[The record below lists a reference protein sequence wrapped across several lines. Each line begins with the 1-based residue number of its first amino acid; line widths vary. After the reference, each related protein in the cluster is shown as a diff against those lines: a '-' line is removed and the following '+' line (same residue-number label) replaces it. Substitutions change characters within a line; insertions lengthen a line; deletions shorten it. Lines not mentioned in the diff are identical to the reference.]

1 MFNRNDKVVP
11 AEPTIANESDASA
24 NVPDDIGDTVAAE
37 FAADLPAEPSISP
50 LSAASIVTP
59 RIDDE
64 LPPVSSQ
71 THDYIVA
78 RIHDEILRIIAPPEE
93 KAAFVHEF
101 VEKVR
106 ARIDAFRAGN

>member
-11 AEPTIANESDASA
+11 AEPATADEPVAPVA
-24 NVPDDIGDTVAAE
+24 APDDIGDVVAAE
-37 FAADLPAEPSISP
+37 FKADLPSP
-50 LSAASIVTP
+50 LSTASIVTP
-59 RIDDE
+59 RVQDE
-64 LPPVSSQ
+64 LPPVSSE
-71 THDYIVA
+71 THDYIIA

-106 ARIDAFRAGN
+106 ARIAALRAGN